1 MKIIF
6 KKMAKGLAMGLNK
19 GHIVTKIETPSWQEI
34 KRSKI
39 ILIIFK
45 LNSQKKIKCCQI
57 SYT

>member
-1 MKIIF
+1 MLNNMKIIF

-45 LNSQKKIKCCQI
+45 LNS
-57 SYT
+57 

>member
-6 KKMAKGLAMGLNK
+6 KKMAKVLAMGLNK

-45 LNSQKKIKCCQI
+45 LNS
-57 SYT
+57 